1 MNKVSIVMATYN
13 GQSYIKEQIDSILSS
28 DYRNFD
34 LHIYDDGSRDD
45 TISILNEYKER
56 HPGKVHVHQN
66 QKNLGV
72 TKNFL
77 QGICN
82 TNADYI
88 MLSDQDDFWISDKIS
103 LTLKKIKEMEESS
116 PEGLPLAV
124 FTDAIVVDKD
134 LNLINNSFF
143 KSSALNPYKKDLA
156 HLLMENKL
164 IGCTV
169 MINSSLREILRSRKL
184 PKNAR
189 LHDGWISLI
198 ASAIGQVGYL
208 DFPTLL
214 YRQHDDNLVGNKGYL
229 SYIKDRITSIN
240 KQKKSLLASQRQ
252 AGEFYLLYEGFLAD
266 KEKKIIKTFAN
277 LDKLD
282 FISRRVELFR
292 NGFWKSGFI
301 RNLGILIII

>member
-13 GQSYIKEQIDSILSS
+13 GETYIREQIESILSS

-34 LHIYDDGSRDD
+34 LHIYDDGSSDA
-45 TISILNEYKER
+45 TISILNEYKEK
-56 HPGKVHVHQN
+56 HPGKVHLYQN

-77 QGICN
+77 KGICN

-103 LTLKKIKEMEESS
+103 LTLKKMKEMEESS

-134 LNLINNSFF
+134 LNLIDKSFF
-143 KSSALNPYKKDLA
+143 RSSALNPHKNDLA
-156 HLLMENKL
+156 YLLMENKL

-169 MINSSLREILRSRKL
+169 MINSSLRQILKSRRL
-184 PKNAR
+184 PINAR
-189 LHDGWISLI
+189 LHDGWIGLI

-208 DFPTLL
+208 DSPTLL

-229 SYIKDRITSIN
+229 SYIKDRTTSIN
-240 KQKKSLLASQRQ
+240 KQRKALLASQRQ
-252 AGEFYLLYEGFLAD
+252 AGEFYLLYEVFLGD

-282 FISRRVELFR
+282 LISRRVELFR

-301 RNLGILIII
+301 RNLGVLIII